1 MSKLS
6 PKEERFCREYVVDYN
21 GTQAAI
27 RSGYKESD
35 ARNRA
40 CRLLTKA
47 DISARVRELQREMAQ
62 RLALSE
68 DFVIIEAMDNYRS
81 CKENGDAKN
90 ALKALKLIGDHL
102 GMFDSKGKKG
112 EGGEDK
118 LEDLL

>member
-1 MSKLS
+1 MVKLS
-6 PKEERFCREYVVDYN
+6 PKEERFCREYVIDYN

-47 DISARVRELQREMAQ
+47 DISARVRELQHEMAQ

-68 DFVIIEAMDNYRS
+68 DFVIIEAMENYRS
-81 CKENGDAKN
+81 CKELGDAKN

-102 GMFDSKGKKG
+102 GMFDKSKKQGDG
-112 EGGEDK
+112 ADEK
-118 LEDLL
+118 LEELI